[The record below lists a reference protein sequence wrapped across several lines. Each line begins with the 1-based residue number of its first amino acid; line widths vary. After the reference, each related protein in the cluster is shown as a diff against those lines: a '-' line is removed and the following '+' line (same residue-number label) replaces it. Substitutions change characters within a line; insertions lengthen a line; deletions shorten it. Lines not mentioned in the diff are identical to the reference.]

1 MEINF
6 RKFIKPGLLHLS
18 RERIMT
24 YAVLKLFVIFLILL
38 ALDAII
44 FRYYY
49 RIAVEP
55 ARPSVTGRVEISQ
68 QKLDKVLEII
78 KKRETLP

>member
-6 RKFIKPGLLHLS
+6 KKFIKPGLLYLS

-24 YAVLKLFVIFLILL
+24 YGVLNLFVIFLTLL
-38 ALDAII
+38 ILDAII
-44 FRYYY
+44 FRHYY
-49 RIAVEP
+49 RIAVET
-55 ARPSVTGRVEISQ
+55 ARPSVTGRVEVSQ

-78 KKRETLP
+78 KKRETSP